1 MATIWVTMMEQ
12 PLSRRAWLTSLASGA
27 GTLVAACQGSQGV
40 TEVITPEGR
49 VLQWQ
54 GEDLLLLVQG
64 VQPRYRIGDTL
75 RVNVMVNNQ
84 SSRLAEVRLRTRLL
98 GRGDQA
104 VVEAEV
110 ALLTVKPQDASNVD
124 RELPLGR
131 NLTPGEYTLSV
142 ELPPWKLDGRE
153 AGRGATVRSTVQ
165 LDASSGG

>member
-1 MATIWVTMMEQ
+1 MDQ

-27 GTLVAACQGSQGV
+27 GTLLAACQGPPGV
-40 TEVITPEGR
+40 SEVVTPEGK

-75 RVNVMVNNQ
+75 RVNLMVNNQ

-98 GRGDQA
+98 GRGNQA

-110 ALLTVKPQDASNVD
+110 ALLAVKPEDALNVD

-131 NLTPGEYTLSV
+131 SLTPGEYTLSV
-142 ELPPWKLDGRE
+142 ELPPWKLDGRD
-153 AGRGATVRSTVQ
+153 AGRGATVRTTIQ
-165 LDASSGG
+165 LDAASGG